1 MIANGKGTQRSRQKF
16 LIELWRPRDR
26 LLYLNVTVIA
36 RQTDESAQRY
46 LEAPVISTTGF
57 VSADIVVTVKNAGC
71 YSIGPIYAF
80 IVRIPRS
87 AADDHPRQMPTNR
100 LLPKER
106 KRPNKRH
113 FLLSVPLP
121 WPPVSLAS
129 PPRLRVQN
137 ALYRLRR
144 DDWHSRALMRLR
156 ATTRY
161 ATQ

>member
-1 MIANGKGTQRSRQKF
+1 MIANGKGTRRSRQRF
-16 LIELWRPRDR
+16 LIGLWRPRDR

-57 VSADIVVTVKNAGC
+57 VSADIVQERGLLLC
-71 YSIGPIYAF
+71 RIYAF

-113 FLLSVPLP
+113 ILLSVPLP